1 MLTALFVSGSLLLLI
16 AMRFPPEWAAWL
28 GALTFTTFNGSLI
41 SLNWSHLIGDP
52 NPFIVFLFGGLL
64 MLPVLAW
71 SALFPVMTR
80 LMTARIDDAGKSFA
94 RLYSLYTVGNVLG
107 TFAFGLWLLPS
118 VGTGLSLTITACI
131 VAAGILFVARLGSGR
146 ILVATSA
153 GLALALL
160 IPRDYYRQFHLGGY
174 EVERVYEGRNGVA
187 TTVPTSTFY
196 KIIDMNRT
204 ASASAMVR
212 DPGPGDQYEAWRW
225 NLTELLALDP
235 GFRPRRIL
243 IIGIGHAYLIDA
255 LLDLPFV
262 EKIDIVDISEEVVEA
277 VRDNTTTSTRRIFED
292 SRVQIIIE
300 DGRRFV
306 QQALAAGGNYD
317 LIQTKINEP
326 WHAGSGN
333 LFTVEFMRLQR
344 NLLTEG
350 GYLGVRPL
358 LGHARDGLQV
368 FEAALY
374 PGYYHVYFKNGALP
388 PLNRATV
395 TPDISD
401 AWFKRFPGREEKSE
415 RADHLDVLVL
425 DRSSDLTAI
434 DLNTD
439 DRPTFEYYKL
449 RQWRG
454 TWESPRKSLS
464 DGDFASMLRAVPV
477 VVDLD

>member
-1 MLTALFVSGSLLLLI
+1 
-16 AMRFPPEWAAWL
+16 
-28 GALTFTTFNGSLI
+28 
-41 SLNWSHLIGDP
+41 
-52 NPFIVFLFGGLL
+52 
-64 MLPVLAW
+64 
-71 SALFPVMTR
+71 
-80 LMTARIDDAGKSFA
+80 MTAHIEDAGKSFA

-118 VGTGLSLTITACI
+118 VGTGLSLIITACV
-131 VAAGILFVARLGSGR
+131 VAAGVLFVARLGSVR
-146 ILVATSA
+146 IFAITAA
-153 GLALALL
+153 GLLL
-160 IPRDYYRQFHLGGY
+160 VLFIPRDYYRQFHLGDY
-174 EVERVYEGRNGVA
+174 AVEQVYEGRNGVA
-187 TTVPTSTFY
+187 TTVPTNTFY
-196 KIIDMNRT
+196 KIVDMNRT

-212 DPGPGDQYEAWRW
+212 DPGLGDAYEAWRW
-225 NLTELLALDP
+225 NVTELMALDP

-262 EKIDIVDISEEVVEA
+262 ETVHIVDISDEVVEA
-277 VRDNTTTSTRRIFED
+277 VRANTKTSTRRIFED

-306 QQALAAGGNYD
+306 QQALATGSKYD

-344 NLLTEG
+344 DLLTDG

-368 FEAALY
+368 FEAAIY
-374 PGYYHVYFKNGALP
+374 PGYYHVYFKNGVLP
-388 PLNRATV
+388 LLDRATV
-395 TPDISD
+395 TPDIFE
-401 AWFKRFPGREEKSE
+401 AWYKRFPGHEEKTARSD
-415 RADHLDVLVL
+415 RLKVLVL
-425 DRSSDLTAI
+425 DKSSNVTVG

-449 RQWRG
+449 RQWLG
-454 TWESPRKSLS
+454 IWESPRKSLS
-464 DGDFASMLRAVPV
+464 DADFTPMQRVVPV
-477 VVDLD
+477 ELDID